1 MRKSINEIVISG
13 DNITVKYESGKI
25 KRITINKLD
34 AGKFNDFKQNLD
46 EYLKDSSANP
56 NVVRPVD

>member
-34 AGKFNDFKQNLD
+34 AGKFNYCKQNLD
-46 EYLKDSSANP
+46 EYLKYSSSNP
-56 NVVRPVD
+56 NVVRPVH

>member
-56 NVVRPVD
+56 NVVRPVH

>member
-1 MRKSINEIVISG
+1 MKKSINEIVISG

-56 NVVRPVD
+56 

>member
-25 KRITINKLD
+25 KRIIINKLD

-56 NVVRPVD
+56 

>member
-34 AGKFNDFKQNLD
+34 AAKFNDFKHNLD
-46 EYLKDSSANP
+46 EYLKESPTNS
-56 NVVRPVD
+56 NVVRPVH